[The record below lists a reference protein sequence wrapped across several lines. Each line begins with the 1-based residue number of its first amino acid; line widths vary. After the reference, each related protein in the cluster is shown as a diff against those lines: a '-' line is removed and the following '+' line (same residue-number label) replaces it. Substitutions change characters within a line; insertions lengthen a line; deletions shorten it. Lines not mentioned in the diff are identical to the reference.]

1 MKKRENPMKKQALGM
16 AVAFLVC
23 MATASGCYAQRS
35 SLVVNIPFA
44 FHAGDKTLPAGEYR
58 VESMPTGDG
67 ILHRIECTNCH
78 ALAIVP
84 SLAVEPKSGPSEAR
98 LIFHRYGDSYFLS
111 EIWTGQREGRQLFES
126 KGEKEAAGGEARIE
140 VALLAH
146 SPSAKR

>member
-1 MKKRENPMKKQALGM
+1 MKKQALGV

-23 MATASGCYAQRS
+23 MVTAGGCYAQRP

-58 VESMPTGDG
+58 VESVATGEG
-67 ILHRIECTNCH
+67 ILHRIQCTDRH
-78 ALAIVP
+78 GLAIVP

-111 EIWTGQREGRQLFES
+111 EIWTGEREGRQLFES
-126 KGEKEAAGGEARIE
+126 KGEKEAAGGEVRAE
-140 VALLAH
+140 VALLVH
-146 SPSAKR
+146 SAKR